1 MCTGQKIVDATGAP
15 VTIAGGAGPVRI
27 QIGGVALEPGQLG
40 QAIRVTNARSGR
52 LVHVIVTGPNK
63 VTVRPN
69 MR

>member
-1 MCTGQKIVDATGAP
+1 M
-15 VTIAGGAGPVRI
+15 TIAGGAGPVRI
-27 QIGGVALEPGQLG
+27 QTGGVALEPGQLG